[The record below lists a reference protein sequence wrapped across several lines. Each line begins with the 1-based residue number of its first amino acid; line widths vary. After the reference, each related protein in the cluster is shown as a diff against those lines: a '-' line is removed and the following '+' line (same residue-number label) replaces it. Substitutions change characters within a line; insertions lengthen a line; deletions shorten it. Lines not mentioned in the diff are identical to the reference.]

1 MFEDQLHNTKHK
13 VRMSILLLI
22 LLWSCSEVIDLDT
35 ETQDGQLV
43 IYGRLTNGQQGN
55 KIELS
60 RATLVGLPPRPI
72 SGARVQVFDGQG
84 NAGSYRDE
92 GEGNYRYNGAFTGEP
107 GEAYHLRIELGDGN
121 VYESV
126 PEVMPELGAKDS
138 LYYVLEEIEEGS
150 TQGVTTTRFVVS
162 IYADTEIS
170 DSRSD
175 LFLKWNV
182 EEVFSFE
189 QAFLPQH
196 NFPWY
201 FRHTCYMTEELEEQR
216 VDLYDG
222 SELRASGINAK
233 LVTNRSIDDDFRGVH
248 YFNYIQQNITAGA
261 HAFWSGLDQNVNR
274 VGSIFDQPPGA
285 LSTNLF
291 NVNDA
296 SEEVIG
302 YFEVMSVDTARL
314 KITNRIIDRFFSIP
328 CVSPPEVDF
337 APFMCFPCIER
348 YFEPE
353 CLNCLVLA
361 NSSHTRPSYFD

>member
-1 MFEDQLHNTKHK
+1 MPENQKHRARQSGIAN
-13 VRMSILLLI
+13 VALLFLV
-22 LLWSCSEVIDLDT
+22 LACSEVIDLDT
-35 ETQDGQLV
+35 ETQAGQLV

-55 KIELS
+55 EIELS
-60 RATLVGLPPRPI
+60 RSTLVGLPPKPL
-72 SGARVQVFDGQG
+72 SGAHIQVFDSQG
-84 NAGSYRDE
+84 NAGNYRDD
-92 GEGNYRYNGAFTGEP
+92 GDGKYLYDGTFSGEP
-107 GEAYHLRIELGDGN
+107 GKAYYLRIELGDGN

-126 PEVMPELGAKDS
+126 PEIMPSVGAKDS
-138 LYYVLEEIEEGS
+138 LYYVLQEIEEGS
-150 TQGVTTTRFVVS
+150 SQGVTTTRFVVS
-162 IYADTEIS
+162 IYADTKIS
-170 DSRSD
+170 DPRSD
-175 LFLKWNV
+175 LFLKWNA
-182 EEVFSFE
+182 EEVFTFE

-222 SELRASGINAK
+222 SELRASGIKGK
-233 LVTNRSIDDDFRGVH
+233 LVTDRSIDDDFRGVH

-261 HAFWSGLDQNVNR
+261 HAFWSGLDQNTNR
-274 VGSIFDQPPGA
+274 VGSIFDRPPGA

-291 NVNDA
+291 NVNDPA
-296 SEEVIG
+296 EEVIG

-314 KITNRIIDRFFSIP
+314 KITNQIIDRFFSIP

-353 CLNCLVLA
+353 CLNCLVLP
-361 NSSHTRPSYFD
+361 NSSHARPSYFD